1 MSFCSTSSCLAP
13 ALGVTK
19 VIIVK
24 NTILVTLVV
33 VLKSDLKPGQQ
44 SVTQY
49 ITMMVMILVTPK
61 AGAEHKLLFNKPA
74 SVKDMILVTLCSAT

>member
-1 MSFCSTSSCLAP
+1 MNKCSCLAP

-19 VIIVK
+19 FIFVK

-44 SVTQY
+44 SVTQS
-49 ITMMVMILVTPK
+49 ITLKVMLLVTAK
-61 AGAEHKLLFNKPA
+61 AGAKHELLFNKPA